1 MTTRQKRVKDS
12 KREKEKNGKG
22 LETKLDARGDVCL
35 STRMPAHVSVWSVC
49 IITLY
54 KL

>member
-1 MTTRQKRVKDS
+1 MARKQKRVKDS
-12 KREKEKNGKG
+12 KREKAKNGKG
-22 LETKLDARGDVCL
+22 QETKLDARGDVCL
-35 STRMPAHVSVWSVC
+35 STQLPAHVSVWSVC